1 MTSTEAPK
9 PVSYIVSPRHPA
21 LRELETYWLA
31 KKGSRQMPARAEIK
45 PSEIKHLLP
54 DIVMWSAPEPFIYRI
69 IGDNVV
75 RFVGKNNTGSPATTG
90 MPPDAAASMLEVL
103 ALIVSAKEPRF
114 RAGKAH
120 WQPDKSQH
128 EFEAAYFPLSA
139 DGQTVDMILG
149 GIKFDFDKR

>member
-1 MTSTEAPK
+1 MTSNKAPD
-9 PVSYIVSPRHPA
+9 PVSYIANPHHPA
-21 LRELETYWLA
+21 LRELHAYWLA
-31 KKGSRQMPARAEIK
+31 KKGSRPMPARAEIK

-54 DIVMWSAPEPFIYRI
+54 DIIIWSAPEPFVYRI

-75 RFVGKNNTGSPATTG
+75 RFVGKNNTGVPATTG

-103 ALIVSAKEPRF
+103 GQIVTSKEPRF
-114 RAGKAH
+114 RSGKAH
-120 WQPDKSQH
+120 WHPDKGQH
-128 EFEAAYFPLSA
+128 DFEAAYFPLSA